1 MARGKQIMMHPP
13 LSGLNPMFFQSLIF
27 QKEGFS
33 LAKVINCSS
42 FLGIILSPRVWTV
55 PRHVVALRVPG
66 PREGGEGDAGPR
78 PVVVVVVGCG
88 VGGGGGGGGVAHIV
102 ALHQTSLLLSI
113 LLASRS
119 CT

>member
-1 MARGKQIMMHPP
+1 MHPP
-13 LSGLNPMFFQSLIF
+13 LSGLNPMFFKSLIF

-42 FLGIILSPRVWTV
+42 FLGIILSLGVWTV

-66 PREGGEGDAGPR
+66 PGEGGEGDAGPR
-78 PVVVVVVGCG
+78 PVVVVVVVVGCG
-88 VGGGGGGGGVAHIV
+88 VCSGGGGGGVAHIV

>member
-13 LSGLNPMFFQSLIF
+13 PSGLNPMFFQSLIF

-42 FLGIILSPRVWTV
+42 FLGNSFSPRVWTV
-55 PRHVVALRVPG
+55 PRHVVALHVPG
-66 PREGGEGDAGPR
+66 EGGEGDTGPR

-88 VGGGGGGGGVAHIV
+88 VCSGGGGGGVAHIV

>member
-1 MARGKQIMMHPP
+1 MHPP
-13 LSGLNPMFFQSLIF
+13 PSGLNPMFFQSLIF

-42 FLGIILSPRVWTV
+42 FLGIILSLGVRTV
-55 PRHVVALRVPG
+55 ARHVVALRVPG
-66 PREGGEGDAGPR
+66 PGEGGEGDAGTR

-88 VGGGGGGGGVAHIV
+88 VCSGGGGGGVAHIV

>member
-42 FLGIILSPRVWTV
+42 FLGIILSLGVWTV
-55 PRHVVALRVPG
+55 PCHVVALRVPG
-66 PREGGEGDAGPR
+66 EGGEGDAGTR

>member
-1 MARGKQIMMHPP
+1 
-13 LSGLNPMFFQSLIF
+13 MFFKSLIF

-55 PRHVVALRVPG
+55 PRHMVALRVPG
-66 PREGGEGDAGPR
+66 PGEGGEGDAGTR
-78 PVVVVVVGCG
+78 PVVVVGCG

>member
-42 FLGIILSPRVWTV
+42 FLGIILSLGVWTV

-66 PREGGEGDAGPR
+66 PGEGGEGDAGTR
-78 PVVVVVVGCG
+78 PVVVVVVCG